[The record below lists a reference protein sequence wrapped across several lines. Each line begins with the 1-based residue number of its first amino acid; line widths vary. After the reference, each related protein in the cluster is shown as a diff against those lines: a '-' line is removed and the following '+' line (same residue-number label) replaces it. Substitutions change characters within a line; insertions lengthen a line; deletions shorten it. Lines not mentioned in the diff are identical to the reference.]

1 MKSLRI
7 LALAAAFAA
16 ISAVAASAG
25 TATPRIDQ
33 REANQ
38 RHRIVQGV
46 RSGQLTRAEA
56 RRLRAG
62 QRHVHRMERIA
73 KADGHVTARER
84 ARIARAQNVQSR
96 HIRRFKHNQRTRT
109 Y

>member
-7 LALAAAFAA
+7 LVLAATFAA
-16 ISAVAASAG
+16 ISAVAASAH
-25 TATPRIDQ
+25 TATARIDR
-33 REANQ
+33 REAMQ
-38 RHRIVQGV
+38 HHRIVQGMK
-46 RSGQLTRAEA
+46 RGQLTRAEA

-62 QRHVHRMERIA
+62 QRHVHRMERLA